1 MTRQEYND
9 CLKRYHKA
17 MDWFETKPDEK
28 QVDKFYGNFLELLE
42 KLRVG
47 ALELKPNE
55 KEMLGG
61 FKA

>member
-1 MTRQEYND
+1 
-9 CLKRYHKA
+9 

-47 ALELKPNE
+47 ALEGSRNE
-55 KEMLGG
+55 QRSIRRI
-61 FKA
+61 

>member
-1 MTRQEYND
+1 
-9 CLKRYHKA
+9 

-42 KLRVG
+42 KLRV

-61 FKA
+61 FEV